1 MITGSFNIVSGMIGF
16 IVIGLTAVLYLF
28 HFWQIAGAVFLLG
41 VILTLSPR
49 IVLEWEK
56 GVLLRLG
63 KFQRVLNPGIVW
75 VIPGIDMISSMV
87 DMRIRTTSFSA
98 EKTLTKDTVPVD
110 VDAVLF
116 WVVTDAKRA
125 ILEVEHYKKTINWV
139 AQTTLRDVIGRSELV
154 KMISDRE
161 SLDQEL
167 LRMIDNKTTE
177 WGITVQSVELRDVKI
192 PSALEDSMSRKAQAD
207 REKEA
212 RIILSQSELEV
223 AKQMKKAAEIYE
235 DGSISLHLRTM
246 NMTYEAIKEKGALM
260 VIPSSMVDSLSGQ
273 AMGVASIGLRYGE
286 EKVGLDKVSIESE
299 DGTTE
304 RRIK

>member
-1 MITGSFNIVSGMIGF
+1 MIKGSFNIVSGVF
-16 IVIGLTAVLYLF
+16 SVIVLGLTIFAYYF
-28 HFWQIAGAVFLLG
+28 SSWQITLAVYLTG
-41 VILTLSPR
+41 MILTLSPR

-63 KFQRVLNPGIVW
+63 RFTRVLNSGIVW

-125 ILEVEHYKKTINWV
+125 ILEVERYEQTINWV
-139 AQTTLRDVIGRSELV
+139 AQTTLRDIIGRSELV
-154 KMISDRE
+154 NMISDRE
-161 SLDQEL
+161 ALDKEL
-167 LRMIDNKTTE
+167 LNIIDAKTSE
-177 WGITVQSVELRDVKI
+177 WGITIQSVELRDVRI
-192 PSALEDSMSRKAQAD
+192 PAALEDAMSRKAQAD

-223 AKQMKKAAEIYE
+223 AKQMKLAAQVYAE
-235 DGSISLHLRTM
+235 DDISLKLRTM
-246 NMTYEAIKEKGALM
+246 NMTYESIREKGALM
-260 VIPSSMVDSLSGQ
+260 VIPSSMAESLSGQ
-273 AMGVASIGLRYGE
+273 TMGIAAAGFRYGE
-286 EKVGLDKVSIESE
+286 QNSKQ
-299 DGTTE
+299 DG
-304 RRIK
+304 KG

>member
-1 MITGSFNIVSGMIGF
+1 MLKGNLNIVSGMIS
-16 IVIGLTAVLYLF
+16 IIILGLTGFLYYILQ
-28 HFWQIAGAVFLLG
+28 WQMALVVFLLG

-63 KFQRVLNPGIVW
+63 KFSRVLDSGIVW
-75 VIPGIDMISSMV
+75 VIPGIDVISAMV

-116 WVVTDAKRA
+116 WVVTDAKRS
-125 ILEVEHYKKTINWV
+125 ILEVELYERAINWA
-139 AQTTLRDVIGRSELV
+139 AQTTLRDIIGRSELV

-161 SLDQEL
+161 ALDQEL
-167 LRMIDNKTTE
+167 LNPIDAKTTE
-177 WGITVQSVELRDVKI
+177 WGITVQSVELRDVRI

-223 AKQMKKAAEIYE
+223 ARQMKMAASVYAE
-235 DGSISLHLRTM
+235 DDISLKLRTM
-246 NMTYEAIKEKGALM
+246 NMTYESIREKGALM
-260 VIPSSMVDSLSGQ
+260 VIPSSMAESLSGQ
-273 AMGVASIGLRYGE
+273 TMGIAAAGFRYGQQ
-286 EKVGLDKVSIESE
+286 DSE
-299 DGTTE
+299 MDGKT
-304 RRIK
+304 

>member
-1 MITGSFNIVSGMIGF
+1 MISII
-16 IVIGLTAVLYLF
+16 ILGLTGFLYYILQ
-28 HFWQIAGAVFLLG
+28 WQMALVVFLLG

-63 KFQRVLNPGIVW
+63 KFSRVLDSGIVW
-75 VIPGIDMISSMV
+75 VIPGIDVISAMV

-116 WVVTDAKRA
+116 WVVTDAKRS
-125 ILEVEHYKKTINWV
+125 ILEVELYERAINWA
-139 AQTTLRDVIGRSELV
+139 AQTTLRDIIGRSELV

-161 SLDQEL
+161 ALDQEL
-167 LRMIDNKTTE
+167 LNTIDAKTTE
-177 WGITVQSVELRDVKI
+177 WGITVQSVELRDVRI

-223 AKQMKKAAEIYE
+223 ARQMKMAPSVYAE
-235 DGSISLHLRTM
+235 DDISLKLRTM
-246 NMTYEAIKEKGALM
+246 NMTYESIREKGALM
-260 VIPSSMVDSLSGQ
+260 VIPSSMAESLSGQ
-273 AMGVASIGLRYGE
+273 TMGIAAAGFRYGQQ
-286 EKVGLDKVSIESE
+286 DSE
-299 DGTTE
+299 MDGKT
-304 RRIK
+304 